1 MSLNPLSYLIVRP
14 HQLPQV
20 HGLMYKSF
28 HRDEPMTNHLHLCQ
42 GSFSIP
48 DSDAMAESLVI
59 DHNLSLMAV
68 DKSNNSTKAVM
79 LNGAFDRAEIDV
91 SREEVIESCIDKK
104 FVPIASILHEVQIK
118 GRQIFYEKNIETA
131 FDLKMLA
138 VDPDTR
144 GLGLARE
151 MIQRSVDLARCL
163 GYKMCKTEATGDYS
177 RSQCSPLSLVQ
188 VQRGSA
194 LIG

>member
-1 MSLNPLSYLIVRP
+1 
-14 HQLPQV
+14 
-20 HGLMYKSF
+20 
-28 HRDEPMTNHLHLCQ
+28 
-42 GSFSIP
+42 
-48 DSDAMAESLVI
+48 MAESLVI

-177 RSQCSPLSLVQ
+177 RKAFIKAGFEVVAECDYKDFTVEGEK
-188 VQRGSA
+188 VFRDITGHKGVA
-194 LIG
+194 LLIKMLD

>member
-1 MSLNPLSYLIVRP
+1 
-14 HQLPQV
+14 
-20 HGLMYKSF
+20 
-28 HRDEPMTNHLHLCQ
+28 
-42 GSFSIP
+42 
-48 DSDAMAESLVI
+48 MAESLVI

-177 RSQCSPLSLVQ
+177 RSVFSTTIGRATTRLGSHWSRASECCWQSYAIKNRLVASEASWGLLCLFLAGSL
-188 VQRGSA
+188 
-194 LIG
+194 